1 MFNIFLTIIKKN
13 QGATIKGFILSVKKA
28 KNEDSIAV
36 VLTATEIRTYYRFFG
51 ARHSILQLGNLIDFE
66 VEGEDGRFMPRLRS
80 LSHMGFPWLH
90 DKNKLLMWHNF
101 IKKFEPHL
109 RDAEELEPFYYDLLL
124 TAAKKWDK
132 QNPKRIVVESYI
144 TLLDYEGRLYPE
156 ENCFI
161 CEQNIE
167 EDIAL
172 MQAFKPAHPACIYS
186 PSLPTKKILD
196 FFQSKKTV
204 FLEDEEIDS
213 LYDVV
218 MKGL

>member
-1 MFNIFLTIIKKN
+1 
-13 QGATIKGFILSVKKA
+13 
-28 KNEDSIAV
+28 
-36 VLTATEIRTYYRFFG
+36 
-51 ARHSILQLGNLIDFE
+51 
-66 VEGEDGRFMPRLRS
+66 MPRLRS
-80 LSHMGFPWLH
+80 LSHMGFPWLF

-109 RDAEELEPFYYDLLL
+109 KDAEELDSFYYDLLL
-124 TAAKKWDK
+124 DAAKKWDK
-132 QNPKRIVVESYI
+132 QNPKRIVCESYI
-144 TLLDYEGRLYPE
+144 TLLEYEGRLYPE

-161 CEQNIE
+161 CEQRIE

-172 MQAFKPAHPACIYS
+172 MQAFRPAHPVCIYS
-186 PSLPTKKILD
+186 PALPTKKILD

-204 FLEDEEIDS
+204 FFEDYEVEY

>member
-1 MFNIFLTIIKKN
+1 L
-13 QGATIKGFILSVKKA
+13 V
-28 KNEDSIAV
+28 
-36 VLTATEIRTYYRFFG
+36 
-51 ARHSILQLGNLIDFE
+51 DFE

-80 LSHMGFPWLH
+80 LSHMGFPWLF

-109 RDAEELEPFYYDLLL
+109 RDAEELDSFYYNLLL
-124 TAAKKWDK
+124 KAAKKWDK
-132 QNPKRIVVESYI
+132 QNPKRIVCESYI

-161 CEQNIE
+161 CERRIE

-172 MQAFKPAHPACIYS
+172 MQAFKPAHPTCIYS
-186 PSLPTKKILD
+186 PALPTKKVLD

-204 FLEDEEIDS
+204 FFEDYEVEY

>member
-1 MFNIFLTIIKKN
+1 M
-13 QGATIKGFILSVKKA
+13 KGFILSVKKA
-28 KNEDSIAV
+28 KNEDSIAT
-36 VLTATEIRTYYRFFG
+36 VLTATEVRTYYRFFG
-51 ARHSILQLGNLIDFE
+51 ARHSILQLGNLVDFE
-66 VEGEDGRFMPRLRS
+66 VEGEDGHFMPRLRS
-80 LSHMGFPWLH
+80 LSHMGFPWIF

-109 RDAEELEPFYYDLLL
+109 RDAEELDAFYYDLLL
-124 TAAKKWDK
+124 NAAKKWDK
-132 QNPKRIVVESYI
+132 QNPKRIVCESYI
-144 TLLDYEGRLYPE
+144 TLLEYEGRLYPE

-161 CEQNIE
+161 CEQRIE

-172 MQAFKPAHPACIYS
+172 MQAFRPAHPTCIYA
-186 PSLPTKKILD
+186 PALPTKKILD

-204 FLEDEEIDS
+204 FFEDHEVEY

>member
-13 QGATIKGFILSVKKA
+13 QGATIKGFILLVKKA

-144 TLLDYEGRLYPE
+144 TLLDYEGRLYPDE
-156 ENCFI
+156 HCFI
-161 CEQNIE
+161 CEQRIE

-204 FLEDEEIDS
+204 FLEDKEIDS